1 MYRLYKFI
9 NNVMEPSLVLLLAF
23 FKVMNSNVL
32 NFQTYKNLGQQVKYA
47 NIQ

>member
-9 NNVMEPSLVLLLAF
+9 NIVMEPSLV

-32 NFQTYKNLGQQVKYA
+32 NFQTNKNLDDQVKYA
-47 NIQ
+47 NSQ